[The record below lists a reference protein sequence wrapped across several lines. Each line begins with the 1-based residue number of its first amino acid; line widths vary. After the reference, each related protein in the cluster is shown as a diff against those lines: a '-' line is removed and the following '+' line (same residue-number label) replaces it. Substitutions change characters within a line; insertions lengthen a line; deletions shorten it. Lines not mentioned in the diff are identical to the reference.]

1 MKVDVC
7 LIGDGFNVSNFK
19 NYSDKVFKFKYK
31 LELIQEFGEPSKRGP
46 NKGKPSK
53 YGFCWIN
60 GITLKQLSRI
70 DPHCFKA
77 YNVDKIS
84 INIKE
89 KDIKSQT
96 CLYVDKELI
105 SIAYKIDAN
114 IEIVD

>member
-7 LIGDGFNVSNFK
+7 LIGDGFNVSDFK
-19 NYSDKVFKFKYK
+19 NYLDKVFKFKYK

-70 DPHCFKA
+70 GSNFKT
-77 YNVDKIS
+77 YKVDDIS

-89 KDIKSQT
+89 KQIKNQT
-96 CLYVDKELI
+96 CLFIDKELI
-105 SIAYKIDAN
+105 NIAHKIDAD